1 LKKDDDDYFFL
12 KRNTC
17 AWWTDELIHTFSKL
31 YCNSP
36 RSVFFILQFQQ
47 KPYLRPPTRF
57 VPNKTISKVSLFYL
71 LSIKTIVMQ
80 EFLYILIVIFGFFGL
95 AFLLLNLRQLFTGQ
109 EFRGTCASNNPML
122 KNQLGECTVCGK
134 KPQEDC
140 KMPEAKAN

>member
-1 LKKDDDDYFFL
+1 MQFFHIPIGI
-12 KRNTC
+12 
-17 AWWTDELIHTFSKL
+17 ETF
-31 YCNSP
+31 
-36 RSVFFILQFQQ
+36 RQ
-47 KPYLRPPTRF
+47 PPTRF

-95 AFLLLNLRQLFTGQ
+95 AFLLLNLRQIFTGQ